1 MAGCLFQSFL
11 AAYTI
16 NNQQNIMMAFNFR
29 MKKYQFA
36 FLAICIVASL
46 AFSCKKSGNEN
57 NEIVVSTILYEQT
70 TEIFP
75 NPERGF
81 IHHFEVT
88 SEGNGLNA
96 MELSSLKAENV
107 SMILRLYYLEKFKD
121 QPLSETELQLI
132 RTDMTALRDAGIKCV
147 LRFAYTDD
155 MAVTD
160 APLSII
166 KQHLDQ
172 LKPVFEE
179 NKDVIAFVQ
188 AGFIGA
194 WGEWHSSG
202 NGLATVENE
211 REVLYKLLSVL
222 PAEIMVQVR
231 TPGAKKQIT
240 GTAAPIYES
249 IAYTGENRA
258 RIGHHNDCFLAGG
271 TDYGTYE
278 NITADKNYISEEA
291 LYVPTGGETC
301 PPTGNFPGCSTAE
314 TEMRLLKWTYLNL
327 DWYQPVL
334 DAWRTSGCFENIQR
348 DLGYRLELVSAKLP
362 KEVSSNGD
370 LLPEIKITNKGYAP
384 LYNYK
389 TTSLV
394 LKNMTSGEL
403 YHFSIPVDMR
413 ACKPGKELTIN
424 SSVKLNGV
432 PVGDYK
438 LYLKLADKSET
449 LKNRKEFSVRLAN
462 KNVWEEQTGMNDL
475 LHQLKVTAKK

>member
-1 MAGCLFQSFL
+1 MNSLFLSKFFP
-11 AAYTI
+11 
-16 NNQQNIMMAFNFR
+16 AFI
-29 MKKYQFA
+29 
-36 FLAICIVASL
+36 AICL
-46 AFSCKKSGNEN
+46 ALMLTIGCKKSGDGNEKTAFSS
-57 NEIVVSTILYEQT
+57 VTYELS

-81 IHHFEVT
+81 IHHYEAT
-88 SEGNGLNA
+88 SEGSGLNPI
-96 MELSSLKAENV
+96 ELSDLRNDNI

-121 QPLSETELQLI
+121 QPISETQLQLI
-132 RTDMTALRDAGIKCV
+132 RNDMTALRDAGLKCV

-155 MAVTD
+155 MAGTD
-160 APLSII
+160 APLSIV

-172 LKPVFEE
+172 LKPVLEE

-194 WGEWHSSG
+194 WGEWHSSS
-202 NGLATVENE
+202 NGLATVDNE

-222 PAEIMVQVR
+222 PVETMVQVR
-231 TPGAKKQIT
+231 TPGAKKLIV

-249 IAYTGENRA
+249 IAYTSENRV

-278 NITADKNYISEEA
+278 NIEADKNYISQEA

-301 PPTGNFPGCSTAE
+301 PPVGNFPGCSTAE
-314 TEMRLLKWTYLNL
+314 TEMRLLKWSYLNL

-334 DAWRTSGCFENIQR
+334 DAWRNSGCFEEFQR
-348 DLGYRLELVSAKLP
+348 NLGYRLALVNAKFP
-362 KEVSSNGD
+362 NEINTDSN
-370 LLPEIKITNKGYAP
+370 LVPEIKITNKGYAP

-394 LKNMTSGEL
+394 LENMKSGEL
-403 YHFSIPVDMR
+403 YQFDLAIDVR
-413 ACKPGKELTIN
+413 TCKPGQELTIN
-424 SSVKLNGV
+424 NSVKLNGV
-432 PVGDYK
+432 PAGDYK

-449 LKNRKEFSVRLAN
+449 LKNRKEFSIRLAN
-462 KNVWEEQTGMNDL
+462 NNVWNSETGMNDMQ
-475 LHQLKVTAKK
+475 HQLKVTSKL

>member
-1 MAGCLFQSFL
+1 MNLHFGLK
-11 AAYTI
+11 I
-16 NNQQNIMMAFNFR
+16 
-29 MKKYQFA
+29 
-36 FLAICIVASL
+36 SL
-46 AFSCKKSGNEN
+46 AFIATGIAAILTISCKKSGDGNDKTN
-57 NEIVVSTILYEQT
+57 ISTVTYELS

-81 IHHFEVT
+81 IHHYEVT
-88 SEGNGLNA
+88 SEGSSLNPV
-96 MELSSLKAENV
+96 ELSMLRNDNV
-107 SMILRLYYLEKFKD
+107 SMVLRLYYLEKFKN
-121 QPLSETELQLI
+121 QPISEPELQMI
-132 RTDMTALRDAGIKCV
+132 RTDMTALRNAGIKCV

-155 MAVTD
+155 MAGTD

-172 LKPVFEE
+172 LKPLFEE

-194 WGEWHSSG
+194 WGEWHSSS

-222 PAEIMVQVR
+222 PVEIMVQVR
-231 TPGAKKQIT
+231 TPGAKKQIV
-240 GTAAPIYES
+240 GTSAPVYES
-249 IAYTGENRA
+249 IAYTSENRV

-334 DAWRTSGCFENIQR
+334 DAWRTSGCFDEFQQN
-348 DLGYRLELVSAKLP
+348 LGYRLALVTAKLP
-362 KEVSSNGD
+362 DEVNTDSN
-370 LLPEIKITNKGYAP
+370 LVPEIKITNIGYAP

-394 LKNMTSGEL
+394 LQNIKSGEL
-403 YHFSIPVDMR
+403 YQFDLTFDMR
-413 ACKPGKELTIN
+413 TCKPGGEITLNN
-424 SSVKLNGV
+424 SIQLSDV
-432 PVGDYK
+432 PAGDYN

-462 KNVWEEQTGMNDL
+462 KNVWDAETGMNDL
-475 LHQLKVTAKK
+475 QHQLKVTSKQ

>member
-1 MAGCLFQSFL
+1 M
-11 AAYTI
+11 
-16 NNQQNIMMAFNFR
+16 
-29 MKKYQFA
+29 
-36 FLAICIVASL
+36 
-46 AFSCKKSGNEN
+46 
-57 NEIVVSTILYEQT
+57 
-70 TEIFP
+70 
-75 NPERGF
+75 
-81 IHHFEVT
+81 
-88 SEGNGLNA
+88 
-96 MELSSLKAENV
+96 
-107 SMILRLYYLEKFKD
+107 D
-121 QPLSETELQLI
+121 
-132 RTDMTALRDAGIKCV
+132 ALRDAGLKCV

-155 MAVTD
+155 MAGMD

-166 KQHLDQ
+166 KLHLDQ

-202 NGLATVENE
+202 NGLATVDNE

-222 PAEIMVQVR
+222 PVEIMVQVR
-231 TPGAKKQIT
+231 TPGAKKQIV

-249 IAYTGENRA
+249 IAYTSENRV

-334 DAWRTSGCFENIQR
+334 DAWRKSGCFDEFQQN
-348 DLGYRLELVSAKLP
+348 LGYRLALSVAKLP
-362 KEVSSNGD
+362 DEVNTDSN
-370 LLPEIKITNKGYAP
+370 LVPEIKISNKGYAP

-394 LKNMTSGEL
+394 LKNITSNEFYQFDL
-403 YHFSIPVDMR
+403 PIDMR
-413 ACKPGKELTIN
+413 SCKPGGEITIN
-424 SSVKLNGV
+424 NPVKLSGV
-432 PVGDYK
+432 PAGVYK
-438 LYLKLADKSET
+438 LYLKLADKTES
-449 LKNRKEFSVRLAN
+449 LKNRKEFAIRLAN
-462 KNVWEEQTGMNDL
+462 KNVWDSETGLNDL
-475 LHQLKVTAKK
+475 QHQLKVSSKP